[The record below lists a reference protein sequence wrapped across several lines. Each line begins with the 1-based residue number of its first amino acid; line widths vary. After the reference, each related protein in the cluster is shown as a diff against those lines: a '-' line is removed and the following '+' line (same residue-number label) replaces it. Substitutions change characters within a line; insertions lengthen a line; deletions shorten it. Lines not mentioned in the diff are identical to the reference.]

1 MSKGTKASARKHLAG
16 LNPAI
21 PVFGQKQTDRAPRRF
36 YENVRRSSLFLAVI
50 AGAVTP
56 AADAIFASASA
67 QETNVEMTVLA
78 DQIRSQGFAC
88 SNPISAE
95 RIPAASAAE
104 EPAYLLKCEEGI
116 YQIRLIPD
124 QAAKVIKVE

>member
-1 MSKGTKASARKHLAG
+1 MSKD
-16 LNPAI
+16 I
-21 PVFGQKQTDRAPRRF
+21 
-36 YENVRRSSLFLAVI
+36 YLFLALI
-50 AGAVTP
+50 PAAVTL
-56 AADAIFASASA
+56 AAHAIFASASA
-67 QETNVEMTVLA
+67 QEANVEMTVLA

-95 RIPAASAAE
+95 RIPADSVAE
-104 EPAYLLKCEEGI
+104 EPAYLLKCEGAI